1 MTVMECYE
9 RFRMMLWYI
18 YYPNPPRKPA
28 PSHTYPFGDHG
39 LHHLFPKTS
48 ESKSDYL
55 RKPMHV
61 QNLSLKM
68 PKKTNS
74 CSYWIMC
81 WYQKSDPSIHTI
93 PQNQHNPPTLKQGIK
108 VHQGTSTKLQCPI
121 SWSESE
127 STSNSFL
134 SRDGLLASRTH
145 AYTLILMVRPET
157 TFVIRMLQMLRMI
170 WNV

>member
-9 RFRMMLWYI
+9 RFRVMLWYI

-55 RKPMHV
+55 QKPMHV

-68 PKKTNS
+68 PKKTKISAAIES
-74 CSYWIMC
+74 CADT
-81 WYQKSDPSIHTI
+81 KNSDPSIHTI
-93 PQNQHNPPTLKQGIK
+93 FQNQHNPPTLKQGIK
-108 VHQGTSTKLQCPI
+108 VHQGTSTKLQCLNLRASVVP
-121 SWSESE
+121 
-127 STSNSFL
+127 SFPE
-134 SRDGLLASRTH
+134 
-145 AYTLILMVRPET
+145 MVSS
-157 TFVIRMLQMLRMI
+157 
-170 WNV
+170 